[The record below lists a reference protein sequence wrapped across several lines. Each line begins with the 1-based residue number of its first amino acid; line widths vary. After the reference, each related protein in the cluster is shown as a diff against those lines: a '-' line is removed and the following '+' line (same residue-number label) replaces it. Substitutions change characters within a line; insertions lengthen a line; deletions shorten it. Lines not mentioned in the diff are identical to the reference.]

1 MERIRNIGRQIWAWL
16 RRQWRLA
23 WLGALF
29 ACAFVLLMWGLP
41 AMVNYTLAGSFDH
54 EKSDLLNIDP
64 LQFLPKP
71 ATPTPMVTV
80 TPTPAP
86 TPKLPCIYPADMTYQ
101 ERQARDKA
109 INDFATYLGV
119 NVDLPGYEC
128 TIVSAQRLP
137 LPTATPTTTAAPS
150 PTATESAAPTKSAKA
165 TKKTPKH
172 SSTPSSSDEGSA
184 TPSAT
189 PSPTPLPSERELY
202 WRLEWRPVDYS
213 ARAGDLLGEQF
224 QVYSA
229 EIRQS
234 DFKSLALNTEING
247 NQIQQVTLTLQQR
260 LNESYNLVQR
270 MGFKQIDAW
279 LVNQTTKDKTL
290 VSSRVRVQVSSQND
304 DGTERISDINVIINE
319 MSGKAVGFYMDESWY

>member
-71 ATPTPMVTV
+71 ATPTPTVTV

-86 TPKLPCIYPADMTYQ
+86 TPKLPCIYPADMTYDQ
-101 ERQARDKA
+101 RKARDKA
-109 INDFATYLGV
+109 ISDFATYLGI

-128 TIVSAQRLP
+128 TIAPAQRLP
-137 LPTATPTTTAAPS
+137 LPVATPTPSPS
-150 PTATESAAPTKSAKA
+150 PTATDSAKPTKVPKRTPTPSPSDEASATPTAAPT
-165 TKKTPKH
+165 PV
-172 SSTPSSSDEGSA
+172 
-184 TPSAT
+184 
-189 PSPTPLPSERELY
+189 EREMY

-213 ARAGDLLGEQF
+213 ALAGDLLGEQF
-224 QVYSA
+224 QVYTA

-234 DFKSLALNTEING
+234 DLMSLRLNTEIIG
-247 NQIQQVTLTLQQR
+247 NQIPQVTLTLQQR
-260 LNESYNLVQR
+260 INESFNLVQR
-270 MGFKQIDAW
+270 MGFKEKYAW
-279 LVNQTTKDKTL
+279 LVNTFSKEIDGKPMV
-290 VSSRVRVQVSSQND
+290 VSSRLRVEVRSQNE
-304 DGTERISDINVIINE
+304 DGTERISDIYVIINE
-319 MSGKAVGFYMDESWY
+319 MSGKAIGFYMDDSWY